1 MSWIA
6 SIFIAV
12 LTAALGLFAAGLLA
26 NAAVG
31 WYRISSFEG
40 GSGYFVVGIALLGG
54 FVGLIVGIIVA
65 RVAGAGAGL
74 GFLKSLGLSLGS
86 VAVLAGLAALPTRF
100 LADVPPEIDGEPL
113 DLLVEVRLP
122 AGDTTPPASR
132 IGEPQIT
139 LGSLVNHRQ
148 RRSATGEVRVAE
160 SRLEDGRWI
169 VPGVVPVFTSRGLRT
184 VGMELGGKEV
194 AGFLV
199 PLPARPGRR
208 FEEWSGWLPRPPAGS
223 PAWPDSK
230 PSYRFRVQRQI
241 PPPPPPDP
249 GVAEA
254 AEFAA
259 LDPDGPLDAWLRFL
273 QPSGPADRLQAVME
287 VVERRQP
294 DLADAIRSDVDTTRE
309 AALYAVTMLTHVT
322 PEVSKAVLDDQRE
335 ILGEIRR
342 FNVLTEQDEGYY
354 ELGNELRTRFNYW
367 HRAWWT
373 VHRLTGVDGRPPV
386 QEVLDLARVHPGDG
400 FMQEIEVNG
409 RAHLDGIGSPEGD
422 TP

>member
-12 LTAALGLFAAGLLA
+12 LSAALGLFAAGVIA
-26 NAAVG
+26 SAAVG

-113 DLLVEVRLP
+113 DLVVEVRLP
-122 AGDTTPPASR
+122 VGDTTPPASR

-169 VPGVVPVFTSRGLRT
+169 VPGAVPVFTSRGLRT
-184 VGMELGGKEV
+184 VGMALGGKEV
-194 AGFLV
+194 AGFLI
-199 PLPARPGRR
+199 PLPARPDKR
-208 FEEWSGWLPRPPAGS
+208 FEEWSGWLPRPPAGN

-230 PSYRFRVQRQI
+230 PSYRFRVQRQT

-249 GVAEA
+249 GVVEA

-273 QPSGPADRLQAVME
+273 QPSGPADRLQAIME
-287 VVERRQP
+287 VVEGRQP
-294 DLADAIRSDVDTTRE
+294 DLADAIRSNVDTTRE
-309 AALYAVTMLTHVT
+309 AALYAVTMLTLVT
-322 PEVSKAVLDDQRE
+322 PDVSKAVLDEQRE
-335 ILGEIRR
+335 ILGELRR
-342 FNVLTEQDEGYY
+342 FNLLTEQDEGYY
-354 ELGNELRTRFNYW
+354 ELGNELRTRFNDW

-373 VHRLTGVDGRPPV
+373 VHQLTGVDGRPPV